1 MFTIRRNLLAAAVGA
16 ALLCATE
23 AEAARA
29 AEAPATP
36 ITATADELPR
46 ITVTAIGSSL
56 RFDVPATVT
65 VIDRQKMDRHL
76 VADIRDLMRYEP
88 GVSVV
93 GTAGRWG
100 LDSYNI
106 RGLDGNRVSILTDGV
121 AASSSFGFSTTGMR
135 AGRSFVD
142 PDTLKSVE
150 ITRGPA
156 SALNPSDSLGG
167 TVRYTTKDPADY
179 LKDGKGNYVSLRE
192 RYDSADRSLGTSLT
206 LAGGRP
212 DNGLAI
218 VANHVEGHDLSN
230 KGDVSTQDF
239 TRTRPDPLTRS
250 TTSLLAKY
258 VHVAASGREDR
269 ITADLYRNNVDTDVL
284 SAVGQAGT
292 TRLLTDTA
300 NDRATRQRAS
310 IGQRFPAIDM
320 VVADTLEWDAYWQ
333 TSETE
338 SRTRTLANVPTRNAT
353 YDRLYLSDVKEKLFG
368 GHLTLGKTID
378 TGSVQQHIAYGLD
391 ASRTTPTGQLAGEGT
406 NIATGVTSS
415 NSPYMPE
422 NYPLRFFP
430 RNDTDR
436 YAVFA
441 QDEFALL
448 EGRLRI
454 TPGVR
459 WDRYAFRPDQG
470 DPYFQGSFV
479 QDGLGDVKKSRFSPK
494 LGATWSVTDNI
505 ELFGNYNQGFRP
517 PLYNELAV
525 AWGTARLYGIVPNP
539 KLKPETSKGIEVGV
553 RGNGEWGYFSA
564 SAYYNRYRNFIFGGF
579 TLPRSEWPQWAVN
592 QNLLIVMQSVNFPK
606 ATIKGVEASGGL
618 MLGSLADG
626 LAGWR
631 IEGNLAAAKGDK
643 KTYEGGWS
651 PLNSVDPLSATLGI
665 AYDGKSWGAELIGKG
680 VRRKSRLDDD
690 TTFRAP
696 GYATLDLY
704 MHWKPWEPLELMA
717 GVTNLADRKYWDWGS
732 LHGGVLT
739 NVATGGG
746 IDDAQARNAQIER
759 LTMPGR
765 AIVVSAR
772 YTF

>member
-1 MFTIRRNLLAAAVGA
+1 MFTTRKNHLAAAVGV
-16 ALLCATE
+16 ALLCTA
-23 AEAARA
+23 A
-29 AEAPATP
+29 AEVAHAANAPAAP
-36 ITATADELPR
+36 IATAADDLPR

-76 VADIRDLMRYEP
+76 VANIRDLVKYEP

-167 TVRYTTKDPADY
+167 TVRYTTKDPGDY
-179 LKDGKGNYVSLRE
+179 LKDGKDTYVSVRE

-212 DNGLAI
+212 DNGLVI
-218 VANHVEGHDLSN
+218 VANHVEGRDLGN
-230 KGDVSTQDF
+230 KGDVSTQNY
-239 TRTRPDPLTRS
+239 TRTRPDPLTQN

-269 ITADLYRNNVDTDVL
+269 VTADFYRNNVDTNVL
-284 SAVGQAGT
+284 SAVGQPGT

-300 NDRATRQRAS
+300 NDRATRQRIS
-310 IGQRFPAIDM
+310 VGQRFPTIAM
-320 VVADTLEWDAYWQ
+320 VIADTLEWNVYWQ
-333 TSETE
+333 KSETE
-338 SRTRTLANVPTRNAT
+338 SQTRTLANVPTRNAT
-353 YDRLYLSDVKEKLFG
+353 YDRLYLSDLDEKLFG
-368 GHLTLGKTID
+368 GHLALGKTID
-378 TGSVQQHIAYGLD
+378 SGSVQQHITYGLE
-391 ASRTTPTGQLAGEGT
+391 ASRTTPTGQLGGEGT

-415 NSPYMPE
+415 SSPYMPE

-448 EGRLRI
+448 DGRVRI

-459 WDRYAFRPDQG
+459 WDHYAFKPDQN
-470 DPYFQGSFV
+470 DPYYRSSFV
-479 QDGLGDVKKSRFSPK
+479 QDGLDDVKKNRFSPK
-494 LGATWSVTDNI
+494 LGVTWSVTDNV
-505 ELFGNYNQGFRP
+505 ELFGNYSQGFRP

-525 AWGTARLYGIVPNP
+525 AWGTARLYGIVPNAN
-539 KLKPETSKGIEVGV
+539 LKPETSKGVEIGV
-553 RGNGEWGYFSA
+553 RGNGELGYFSA
-564 SAYYNRYRNFIFGGF
+564 SAYYNRYRNFIFGGY

-618 MLGSLADG
+618 KLGSLTDV

-643 KTYEGGWS
+643 RTYEGGWS
-651 PLNSVDPLSATLGI
+651 PLNSVDPLTATLGV
-665 AYDGKSWGAELIGKG
+665 AYDAKSWGAELIGKG
-680 VRRKSRLDDD
+680 VQRKSRLDDD
-690 TTFRAP
+690 AAFRAP
-696 GYATLDLY
+696 GYATFDLY
-704 MHWKPWEPLELMA
+704 AHWKPWEPLELMA
-717 GVTNLADRKYWDWGS
+717 GVTNIADRKYWDWGS
-732 LHGGVLT
+732 LHGGVLA

-765 AIVVSAR
+765 ALVVSAR